1 MERRNLIKAGLAAA
15 AAGLVPPLREGGAA
29 TLTDAPPAGGSP
41 AAPTAAPAAPAAAI
55 LRPPRLAPGDLAAL
69 VGPAGAVFHQSQL
82 DIARESLAALGLRV
96 RVGEH
101 LMARY
106 GSLAGR
112 DAERAADLV
121 AAFADP
127 EVRAVVPIRGGW
139 GSARLLP
146 HLDYARV
153 RRDPK
158 VVLGFSD
165 VTALL
170 LGLHAQTGLVTF
182 HGPSGLSRWD
192 RFSVEHM
199 RRVLFAAEAPTLA
212 NPVDENPDHLVPRTH
227 RIRTITPG
235 RARGR
240 LVGGN
245 LTVLA
250 ALVGTP
256 YLPSF
261 EGAILFLEDVDEQI
275 YRIDRA
281 MTQLA
286 LAGVLEGIVG
296 FVFGTCER
304 CGPGEGYGSLTL
316 EEVFADHVG
325 RLGVPAWH
333 GAMIGH
339 GMPQWTLPVGVEA
352 EIDAGAGTVRLL
364 AAGVV

>member
-1 MERRNLIKAGLAAA
+1 MERRDLIKAGLAAA
-15 AAGLVPPLREGGAA
+15 AAGLVPARPVGGATALGGASPAADTPAA
-29 TLTDAPPAGGSP
+29 TA
-41 AAPTAAPAAPAAAI
+41 AAPTASPPAV
-55 LRPPRLAPGDLAAL
+55 LRPPRLAAGDLAAL

-82 DIARESLAALGLRV
+82 DVARESLAALGLRV

-112 DAERAADLV
+112 DEERAADLA

-146 HLDYARV
+146 HLDYDRV

-170 LGLHAQTGLVTF
+170 LGLHARSGLVTF
-182 HGPSGLSRWD
+182 HGPNALARWD

-199 RRVLFAAEAPTLA
+199 RRVLFAGEAPTLA

-240 LVGGN
+240 LIGGN

-261 EGAILFLEDVDEQI
+261 DGAILFLEDVDEQI
-275 YRIDRA
+275 YRLDRV

-286 LAGVLEGIVG
+286 LAGVLERIAG
-296 FVFGTCER
+296 FVFGACER

-325 RLGVPAWH
+325 GLGVPAWH

-339 GMPQWTLPVGVEA
+339 GMPQWTVPVGVEA
-352 EIDAGAGTVRLL
+352 EIDAGVGTVRLVE
-364 AAGVV
+364 AAVV